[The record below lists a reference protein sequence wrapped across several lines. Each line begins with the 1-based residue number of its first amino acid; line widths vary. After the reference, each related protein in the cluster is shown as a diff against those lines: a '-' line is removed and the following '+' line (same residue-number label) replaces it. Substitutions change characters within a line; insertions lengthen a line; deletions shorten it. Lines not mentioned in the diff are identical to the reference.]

1 MDWRWRKIAYEELTE
16 KQQRFVDKYI
26 TTFNAT
32 ESAKQA
38 GYSEKSAYSQ
48 GQRLLKNVEI
58 QKAMKERF
66 LEAKDTKGDRIQDVA
81 ETLEQDT
88 SIARGEIQISEF
100 KETDMLTGQAVIH
113 TKREYT
119 PSHEE
124 QGRARDRIYKV
135 NGAYSEKRELEHSG
149 TVVFANE
156 DNIPD

>member
-1 MDWRWRKIAYEELTE
+1 MTYENLTE
-16 KQQRFVDKYI
+16 KQKRFVDKYI

-38 GYSEKSAYSQ
+38 GYSKKTARSQ
-48 GQRLLKNVEI
+48 GQRLLTNVDI
-58 QKAMKERF
+58 QKAMAERVA
-66 LEAKDTKGDRIQDVA
+66 EARDTKGDRIQDVA

-88 SIARGEIQISEF
+88 SIARGEVQISEF
-100 KETDMLTGQAVIH
+100 KETDLLTGQVTVH

-149 TVVFANE
+149 SVTFIDDIPLE
-156 DNIPD
+156 DEDG